1 MTAQEKRSRRRRFTR
16 GLLIAL
22 ALAVIA
28 WQIAK
33 QGIDVDQ
40 YRPRVESALAQ
51 YTGLPVAIGS
61 LELAWHPVPCLSVH
75 DVSIGE
81 GDFHA
86 ATARLDI
93 FPSWLS
99 LLRWRWEIDRIALA
113 KPALTLPATREEGE
127 SQWRSLFEHFRAA
140 QGESTGPTGAPLRID
155 EILADGAS
163 LRFGQDDPHPIR
175 TSVTASGI
183 GGEAIDFT
191 LEAEMPT
198 TGAHAT
204 GSLRMP
210 TKEGGEVAGELEIHG
225 VQPQAFTALPEIA
238 HCDWQAEAHLSG
250 TFGGELA
257 LALDGSFEPIAKR
270 ALSGTFTGH
279 AKISATGKTR
289 AELEVSGEGL
299 AMSATARLFAGDRS
313 RVRVKSLSA
322 RDQALASLLAA
333 IARDPIDLSAAKDAA
348 LELRDFQI
356 ALAGAPRI
364 ISGVLE
370 AHGLELS
377 LRGKPIAR
385 GLKLDVRADEG
396 GIRIAELRGGPV
408 DLRGAITPADEA
420 HRAALDLTGT
430 IALDDALVHAL
441 GAPEAVREAHGAIA
455 IEELRVELPGAAPAG
470 VAYAARAQLAGG
482 AFQIE
487 SDAISETISALELQL
502 AGDAAA
508 LRVDAHAQGAALGP
522 VSANAAIDPA
532 SGAVRGTL
540 SLALASGDFLRDPGS
555 RAHLTP
561 VLRAWSGAPLAF
573 EVQSE
578 AGPPALQRIRL
589 ERADAPRLTA
599 ALVLRSDPPEDK
611 LRDLDVS
618 ADLPADLVHGF
629 LPQQWQTTGAGSLRA
644 RRSEGGAGFFVEADL
659 AGLGVAVGPYL
670 DKKAGEALKVRVE
683 GEVGAKG
690 SWVPRRVIVA
700 GEQAPISLPIG
711 EHGVSARDV
720 DVDLAAFA
728 FLLADGGRASGHVRL
743 DLDAET
749 KAVALQ
755 LTGVQLWVTPDLG
768 VDEANGAIAVSG
780 HDWGLRGLRVRGGG
794 NDATIDLAVKDARI
808 TGALRGERVDAQF
821 VRAILDEE
829 RALHPTDH
837 VPGPPVSGTLAI
849 ALEHVGYA
857 RADVQHFSAT
867 AKFAQ
872 DDIHVSDLAFVYG
885 EGRVTGRVDIDMR
898 DRPEPPLLDLDLE
911 FTGLSRRFLDELLA
925 EESRAKPGTY
935 AGRLRF
941 RAPLREHV
949 HEMMPDGSGSLIGT
963 GHDGVLIG
971 RLGLATK
978 LITVLRSTE
987 ALRMRLPVFQDQG
1000 LVFDTVT
1007 ADLAMEQGVVKV
1019 RTFELDSTSYAISVS
1034 GEVNFREDT
1043 SHVPIEVDA
1052 IRGITSL
1059 IERVPV
1065 AGDALKIVD
1074 VRLVA
1079 TGSPWDMDLR
1089 VASIQDQLLGAGLA
1103 GPKAVINGV
1112 RDALDLMRSGG
1123 RAPAPEDAP
1132 PAEKPP
1138 EPAPPP

>member
-1 MTAQEKRSRRRRFTR
+1 
-16 GLLIAL
+16 LLIAL

-700 GEQAPISLPIG
+700 GEQGA
-711 EHGVSARDV
+711 
-720 DVDLAAFA
+720 DLAADRRA
-728 FLLADGGRASGHVRL
+728 RRLRARRRRRSRGVRVPARGRR
-743 DLDAET
+743 T
-749 KAVALQ
+749 
-755 LTGVQLWVTPDLG
+755 
-768 VDEANGAIAVSG
+768 
-780 HDWGLRGLRVRGGG
+780 RVG
-794 NDATIDLAVKDARI
+794 
-808 TGALRGERVDAQF
+808 
-821 VRAILDEE
+821 
-829 RALHPTDH
+829 
-837 VPGPPVSGTLAI
+837 
-849 ALEHVGYA
+849 A
-857 RADVQHFSAT
+857 RAA
-867 AKFAQ
+867 
-872 DDIHVSDLAFVYG
+872 
-885 EGRVTGRVDIDMR
+885 RPRRR
-898 DRPEPPLLDLDLE
+898 D
-911 FTGLSRRFLDELLA
+911 
-925 EESRAKPGTY
+925 
-935 AGRLRF
+935 
-941 RAPLREHV
+941 
-949 HEMMPDGSGSLIGT
+949 
-963 GHDGVLIG
+963 
-971 RLGLATK
+971 
-978 LITVLRSTE
+978 
-987 ALRMRLPVFQDQG
+987 Q
-1000 LVFDTVT
+1000 
-1007 ADLAMEQGVVKV
+1007 
-1019 RTFELDSTSYAISVS
+1019 
-1034 GEVNFREDT
+1034 
-1043 SHVPIEVDA
+1043 
-1052 IRGITSL
+1052 
-1059 IERVPV
+1059 
-1065 AGDALKIVD
+1065 
-1074 VRLVA
+1074 
-1079 TGSPWDMDLR
+1079 
-1089 VASIQDQLLGAGLA
+1089 
-1103 GPKAVINGV
+1103 
-1112 RDALDLMRSGG
+1112 GG
-1123 RAPAPEDAP
+1123 RAPADRRAAVGDARP
-1132 PAEKPP
+1132 RRRRGEWRDRGVGARLGSARIARARRRQRRDDRPRGEGRADHRRTARRARRRAIRARDPRRGAGAASDRPCARTAGVGHARDRARTRGLRARGRPALQRHGEVR
-1138 EPAPPP
+1138 AGTTST